1 MKTKKFVTFIMIMM
15 YLNISFSGIVMG
27 QEGGDIL
34 IESDVTW
41 TENNNLESNIK
52 IINGGKLTIS
62 NSEIIISTGLS
73 INIESGGKLIIDNS
87 TIISDNIPTN
97 LVGYGY
103 CDQYNRSTIIINE
116 DLYNGEFEI
125 TILALDGTTF
135 NGASAYINDE
145 ILEMSGEEFSY
156 SFSDQN
162 GDIEIGMHGYGC
174 TNPITVSNIQILDE
188 GVTNNYDAIELNHRN
203 MRPFGNR
210 NYEINIEGSLNSYNS
225 SIIGGLIE
233 SSGDIKL
240 FDSYLDRSGPILL
253 LSDNSSITIS
263 GNSNF
268 TNSFDDHDI
277 RAMPESTIN
286 WEESAFGS
294 GGLTDKWE
302 RRIKGQYLE
311 FDAVYVEYQILG
323 LYGVNKYTNFS
334 NSEGISYIDGG
345 RERIIE
351 IAWSQDNIWKE
362 NEIWKENAIINVIK
376 YRTAWNPENSQIEN
390 YGTYGIS
397 LDKMESMKIFQN
409 TPKIEWVNLESE
421 NNIKNASGSIMMIAK
436 IKNVGDAPA
445 HIAITCYLN
454 STGEA
459 AQTDSYPNTL
469 INPDETGEILFNWQS
484 IKSGN
489 EQLNCKILTP
499 TQLVNEDSF
508 GGGSMTSS
516 IINWESIVNEG
527 GLSYIMPI
535 IIALIFGIFFSGYI
549 IVNNIKN
556 KDLGYDKE

>member
-1 MKTKKFVTFIMIMM
+1 
-15 YLNISFSGIVMG
+15 MG
-27 QEGGDIL
+27 QQGGDIL
-34 IESDVTW
+34 IESNVTW
-41 TENNNLESNIK
+41 TENNNLENNIK
-52 IINGGKLTIS
+52 IIDGGMLTIS
-62 NSEIIISTGLS
+62 NSELIISTGLT
-73 INIESGGKLIIDNS
+73 INVESGGKLIIDNS
-87 TIISDNIPTN
+87 TIISDNIPSN

-116 DLYNGEFEI
+116 DQYNEEFEI
-125 TILALDGTTF
+125 TIVALEGTTF
-135 NGASAYINDE
+135 NGASAYINNE

-156 SFSDQN
+156 SFNDQN
-162 GDIEIGMHGYGC
+162 GKIEIGMHGYGC
-174 TNPITVSNIQILDE
+174 TNPITVSNIQIVDD
-188 GVTNNYDAIELNHRN
+188 GVTYNYDAIELDHRN
-203 MRPFGNR
+203 MRPYGNR
-210 NYEINIEGSLNSYNS
+210 NYEINIEGSLNSHNS
-225 SIIGGLIE
+225 SIIGGSIK

-253 LSDNSSITIS
+253 LSDNSSITVS

-286 WEESAFGS
+286 WEESVFGS

-362 NEIWKENAIINVIK
+362 NDIWKENAIINVIK

-390 YGTYGIS
+390 YGTYGIA
-397 LDKMESMKIFQN
+397 LDKTENIKIFQN

-421 NNIKNASGSIMMIAK
+421 NNIKNASGSINMIAK
-436 IKNVGDAPA
+436 IKNIGDAAA

-459 AQTDSYPNTL
+459 AQTDSFPNTL
-469 INPDETGEILFNWQS
+469 INPNESGEILFNWRS
-484 IKSGN
+484 IESGN

-516 IINWESIVNEG
+516 IINWESIADED
-527 GLSYIMPI
+527 GLSYIIPI

-556 KDLGYDKE
+556 NNLEFDKD

>member
-1 MKTKKFVTFIMIMM
+1 
-15 YLNISFSGIVMG
+15 MG
-27 QEGGDIL
+27 QQGGDIL
-34 IESDVTW
+34 IESHVTW

-52 IINGGKLTIS
+52 IINGGELTIS
-62 NSEIIISTGLS
+62 NSELIISTGLS

-87 TIISDNIPTN
+87 IIISDNIPTN

-116 DLYNGEFEI
+116 DLYNEEFEI
-125 TILALDGTTF
+125 TILALEGTTF
-135 NGASAYINDE
+135 NGASAYIDDE

-162 GDIEIGMHGYGC
+162 GKIEIGMHGYGC
-174 TNPITVSNIQILDE
+174 TNPITVSNIQILDG
-188 GVTNNYDAIELNHRN
+188 GVTNNYDAIELNYRN

-210 NYEINIEGSLNSYNS
+210 NYEINVEGSLNSYNS
-225 SIIGGLIE
+225 SIIGGLIK

-253 LSDNSSITIS
+253 LSDNSSIMIS

-286 WEESAFGS
+286 WEEGASGS

-362 NEIWKENAIINVIK
+362 NDIWKENAIINVIK

-397 LDKMESMKIFQN
+397 LDKIESMKIFQN

-469 INPDETGEILFNWQS
+469 INPDEIGEILFNWQS

-527 GLSYIMPI
+527 GLSNIMPI

-556 KDLGYDKE
+556 KDLKDD